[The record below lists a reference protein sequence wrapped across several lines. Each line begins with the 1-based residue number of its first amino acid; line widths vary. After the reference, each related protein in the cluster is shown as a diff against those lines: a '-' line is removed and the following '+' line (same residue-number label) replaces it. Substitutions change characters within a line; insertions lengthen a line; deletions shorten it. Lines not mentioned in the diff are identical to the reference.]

1 MKVASVVLVIA
12 GFAQNTQCFFPLFF
26 PGPIIYPKT
35 TTEAPKPT
43 EPPPPPPKKTII
55 HHYVPQK
62 HHYHY
67 YQPHYV
73 SYHHSDE
80 SNSVEEYTEEVTE
93 PTTTPKPTTTTTTTP
108 EPTTKKHHYYRLV
121 YPKPPPI
128 YHPLAYLKHHFGG
141 YNHPPPVHYLP
152 PFHPH
157 EYPAAR
163 HQVETFV
170 PEPDEFDGEGY
181 PVEKPTEPPPPPPP
195 PPPTTTPVPTTTAA
209 PEPTTKKHRYHTY
222 VRPKHPPSYSRYHG
236 GYEGPR
242 VRYYPASYP
251 KRPVEPPTPPQS
263 GESDSD
269 ASPPSMKS
277 PSPPPTPIGTEEP
290 FHEPVY
296 KSRLNQRR
304 PPSPGQPYPDQFQN
318 PMLQRP
324 SEPSE
329 PPVYRLNKS
338 PGRTPAPPPALFAP
352 DVVVSTPA
360 VVPEV
365 STPTS
370 VDVEVEKSVQ
380 LPVSSVKNLA
390 PPVRVDGSKYEYWN
404 RRDST
409 QNPNLE
415 SDFDSASFNLI
426 REMIAN
432 STRTPS

>member
-43 EPPPPPPKKTII
+43 EAPPPPAKTII

-62 HHYHY
+62 HHYHH

-73 SYHHSDE
+73 SYHHVVENDE

-93 PTTTPKPTTTTTTTP
+93 PPTTPKPTTTTTTTP

-141 YNHPPPVHYLP
+141 YNRHPPVHYLP

-195 PPPTTTPVPTTTAA
+195 APTTTAA

-222 VRPKHPPSYSRYHG
+222 VRPKHPPSYSRHHG

-251 KRPVEPPTPPQS
+251 KRPVEQPTPPQS
-263 GESDSD
+263 GENDSD
-269 ASPPSMKS
+269 ASPPSMQS
-277 PSPPPTPIGTEEP
+277 PSPPPTPMDTEEP

-296 KSRLNQRR
+296 KSRPNQRR

-324 SEPSE
+324 SEP
-329 PPVYRLNKS
+329 VYRLNQA

-352 DVVVSTPA
+352 DVVASTPA

-370 VDVEVEKSVQ
+370 VDVQVKKSVQ
-380 LPVSSVKNLA
+380 LPVYSVKNLA

-415 SDFDSASFNLI
+415 PDFDSASFNFI